1 MKWLI
6 PEEYLEFLPS
16 IKGRLGSARY
26 AALNAAN
33 KEEGLNPEVYVG
45 ESRIVNNLPK
55 DLREQLPVTE

>member
-6 PEEYLEFLPS
+6 PEEYLEFLQS
-16 IKGRLGSARY
+16 IKGRLVSARY

-33 KEEGLNPEVYVG
+33 MEEGLKSEVYVG
-45 ESRIVNNLPK
+45 ERRIVNNLPK